1 MGVALGG
8 RMVLDEALARS
19 RRIGLKHGKDTV
31 TSRLRTARGTDG
43 STCGASR
50 LGSTL
55 ILLALSPLAACT
67 HSHSDPPSV
76 PVYAEVEPNDDPFS
90 ANYFGRIRPGDRF
103 FIDGWIDDRG
113 FDPFDGFAFTAD
125 VPLHVD
131 FQLWIDDPFADLD
144 VCLYDP
150 QLGLVLDC
158 FQTASNP
165 ERGGVDAL
173 AGGLDFHLVV
183 ESFSGR
189 SSYALEISV
198 TALYAATAALPGSGL
213 TGTDGRRDADKP
225 EAAAVKGYAKTESD
239 ERDEPTLR
247 AVFVLEIDPR
257 TGEISRELT
266 FRRW

>member
-1 MGVALGG
+1 MAVARGS
-8 RMVLDEALARS
+8 RMELDEALARS
-19 RRIGLKHGKDTV
+19 RRIELKHGKDTV
-31 TSRLRTARGTDG
+31 TSRLRAARWIDR
-43 STCGASR
+43 SACGAPR
-50 LGSTL
+50 TGQAL
-55 ILLALSPLAACT
+55 ILLALPPLAACT
-67 HSHSDPPSV
+67 HSHSAPPSV
-76 PVYAEVEPNDDPFS
+76 PVYAEVEPNDDPIS
-90 ANYFGRIRPGDRF
+90 ANYFGRIRPGDHF

-113 FDPFDGFAFTAD
+113 FDPFDGFAFTAE

-183 ESFSGR
+183 ESYSGR

-198 TALYAATAALPGSGL
+198 TALYAASAALPGTGL
-213 TGTDGRRDADKP
+213 TGTDARRDDRP

-239 ERDEPTLR
+239 ERDEAILR
-247 AVFVLEIDPR
+247 ALFVLEIDPR

>member
-1 MGVALGG
+1 MGPYDAL
-8 RMVLDEALARS
+8 ESS
-19 RRIGLKHGKDTV
+19 RGIGVRQGKDTV
-31 TSRLRTARGTDG
+31 TTRLRLAPLRTGSSDRGG
-43 STCGASR
+43 PEINRGIGAA
-50 LGSTL
+50 L
-55 ILLALSPLAACT
+55 ILLALPYLPACT
-67 HSHSDPPSV
+67 DSHSKRTRV

-90 ANYFGRIRPGDRF
+90 ANHFGRIRPGDHF

-150 QLGLVLDC
+150 QLGLVLNC
-158 FQTASNP
+158 SQTASNP
-165 ERGGVDAL
+165 ERGGVDVF

-183 ESFSGR
+183 ESFTGR

-198 TALYAATAALPGSGL
+198 TGLYAASAALRQPGVA
-213 TGTDGRRDADKP
+213 GTPVTRPTSKP
-225 EAAAVKGYAKTESD
+225 EAAALKGYRKD
-239 ERDEPTLR
+239 EVDEEDPTRVR
-247 AVFVLEIDPR
+247 AFFLLMTDPR
-257 TGEISRELT
+257 TGETSTVLT